1 MMRMG
6 GGILFAQLSE
16 YADIDNFIDF
26 ILVGGN
32 SFDITQ
38 FAGKEVELFFGLEN
52 GAGADDSLFIDN
64 ISITQNQTQTNNVPE
79 PASILL
85 MTAGMVAMRR
95 KLVMS

>member
-79 PASILL
+79 PATFLL
-85 MTAGMVAMRR
+85 MSTGLIAMRR
-95 KLVMS
+95 KLLHI